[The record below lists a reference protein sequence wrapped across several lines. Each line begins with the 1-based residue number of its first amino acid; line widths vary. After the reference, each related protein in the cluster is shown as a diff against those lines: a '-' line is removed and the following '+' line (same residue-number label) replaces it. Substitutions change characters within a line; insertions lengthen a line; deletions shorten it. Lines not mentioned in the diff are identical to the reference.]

1 MIQIALECNG
11 EQVEIKD
18 IKNAEMKEEMQSWRY
33 RVFDALLLTP
43 CPVCKTAS
51 KATVVLISEEGKQR
65 TKIHSP
71 CHQEFEDSL
80 EKLLPK
86 YLAS

>member
-11 EQVEIKD
+11 EPVEIKD
-18 IKNAEMKEEMQSWRY
+18 IKNADLKEEMQSWRY

-51 KATVVLISEEGKQR
+51 RANVTLVSDGDKQSTR
-65 TKIHSP
+65 IQSP
-71 CHQEFEDSL
+71 CHEEFQDSL

-86 YLAS
+86 YFTA